1 MLFYVCEFNKDIKL
15 GECIMSKIISSDVKQ
30 QMREFYQSRPMTH
43 KEVADKFGYCL
54 PTVAKILNGLP
65 QYTKSNIFN
74 PSLDEAFFEVIN
86 TEDKAYYLGLLITD
100 GNVFK
105 ANEHRASISITLDQ
119 RDAYLLTHWKECI
132 RSKTNLGHDGRGCVQ
147 YAVRSLK
154 MANDLA
160 KYGVVPR
167 KTLCSYLPEI
177 EDKSQLR
184 HLIRGLIDGDGGIY
198 AHMHNNKFSH
208 QIKLCGTE
216 RLMYDVLECI
226 DSELH
231 LKYKPKVYTYR
242 NRPLSM
248 LQISNIQDMNKLGH
262 WLYNDASVYMD
273 RKYRKFLDFQKHYG
287 LANTEVSRQITK
299 G

>member
-1 MLFYVCEFNKDIKL
+1 
-15 GECIMSKIISSDVKQ
+15 MSKIISQDVIQ
-30 QMREFYQSRPMTH
+30 QMREFYQSRPMTQ
-43 KEVADKFGYCL
+43 KEVADRFGYCL
-54 PTVAKILNGLP
+54 PTVAKILKDLP

-74 PSLDEAFFEVIN
+74 PELDESFFEVID

-119 RDAYLLTHWKECI
+119 NDAYLLDHWKDCLKS
-132 RSKTNLGHDGRGCVQ
+132 RTSLGHDGRGCVQ

-167 KTLCSYLPEI
+167 KTLSAYLPEI
-177 EDKSQLR
+177 EDKSQMR
-184 HLIRGLIDGDGGIY
+184 HLVRGLIDGDGGIY
-198 AHMHNNKFSH
+198 AHMHNGKFSH

-216 RLMYDVLECI
+216 RLMKETLAFI

-231 LKYKPKVYTYR
+231 LKYVPKVYTYK
-242 NRPLSM
+242 NKPLSM
-248 LQISNIQDMNKLGH
+248 LQISNIQDMNRLGN
-262 WLYNDASVYMD
+262 WLYADAFVYMD
-273 RKYRKFLDFQKHYG
+273 RKYRKFLDFQTHYG
-287 LANTEVSRQITK
+287 LANTEVSRQIAK